1 MSDTLKIFIRIIKII
16 FPKCFKTFLK
26 KYRKFNAINNLDKE
40 ILKYLNFKDG
50 FYIECGAYNGVDQ
63 SNTWYLEKSLNWK
76 GILIEPSKKTF
87 NELIINRSPK
97 NFFENVA
104 LVSENYLKNNK
115 KIYLIENNL
124 YSKVNNNNNFLNSK
138 EVAATTLNNILK
150 KYNIYKVNFFSLDVE
165 GYEKEVLEG
174 LDLNVFHIDYILI
187 ETNYFDQIN
196 LILKNYNYILL
207 KKLSIHDY
215 LYKKKII

>member
-1 MSDTLKIFIRIIKII
+1 
-16 FPKCFKTFLK
+16 
-26 KYRKFNAINNLDKE
+26 
-40 ILKYLNFKDG
+40 
-50 FYIECGAYNGVDQ
+50 
-63 SNTWYLEKSLNWK
+63 
-76 GILIEPSKKTF
+76 
-87 NELIINRSPK
+87 LIINRSPK

-104 LVSENYLKNNK
+104 LVSENYLKNNN

-124 YSKVNNNNNFLNSK
+124 YSKVNNNNNVLNSK
-138 EVAATTLNNILK
+138 EVVATTLNNILK

-215 LYKKKII
+215 LYKKNTNLEKI

>member
-1 MSDTLKIFIRIIKII
+1 MYVTFKNFLKIIKII
-16 FPKCFKTFLK
+16 LPQCFKTFLK

-63 SNTWYLEKSLNWK
+63 SNTWYLERSLNWK
-76 GILIEPSKKTF
+76 GILIEPSKKNF
-87 NELIINRSPK
+87 CELIINRSPK

-104 LVSENYLKNNK
+104 LVSENYFKNNN

-124 YSKVNNNNNFLNSK
+124 YSKVNNNNVLNSK
-138 EVAATTLNNILK
+138 EVVATTLNNILK
-150 KYNIYKVNFFSLDVE
+150 KYNLYKVNFFSLDVE

-196 LILKNYNYILL
+196 LILKNHNYILL

-215 LYKKKII
+215 LYKKEY

>member
-1 MSDTLKIFIRIIKII
+1 MLDNLKIFIRIIKLIL
-16 FPKCFKTFLK
+16 PKSFKTFLR

-87 NELIINRSPK
+87 NELIINRGPK

-104 LVSENYLKNNK
+104 LVSENYLKNNN

-124 YSKVNNNNNFLNSK
+124 YSKVSSKNNILNSK
-138 EVAATTLNNILK
+138 EVVATTLNNILK
-150 KYNIYKVNFFSLDVE
+150 KHKIYKANFFSLDVE

-174 LDLNVFHIDYILI
+174 LDLNIFHIDYILI

-196 LILKNYNYILL
+196 LILKSYNYIFL

-215 LYKKKII
+215 LYKKKY